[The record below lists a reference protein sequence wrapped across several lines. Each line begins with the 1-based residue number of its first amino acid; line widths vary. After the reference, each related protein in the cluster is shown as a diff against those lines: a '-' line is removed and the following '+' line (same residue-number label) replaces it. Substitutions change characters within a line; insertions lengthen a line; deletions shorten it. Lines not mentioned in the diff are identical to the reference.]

1 MTAYIQFYAAVSHL
15 QAYANEKPVKQ
26 FLQVILV
33 FDFDAIGYVLQYF
46 EISLLQMLK
55 YLV

>member
-1 MTAYIQFYAAVSHL
+1 MTTYIQFYAAVSHL
-15 QAYANEKPVKQ
+15 QAYANEMPVKL